1 MNLRRL
7 SVFVK
12 VVDEGS
18 FSRAAR
24 ALGVPRSAVSQAIAA
39 LERELG
45 VRLLHRSARA
55 MTLTDAGATL
65 HQKTAP
71 ALRTIE
77 QASIEATDQQGP
89 LRGVVR
95 MTAPVEVGARLLE
108 PVLSAFLREHPGV
121 QLELSLG
128 SKVLDLTEAGID
140 LAVRG
145 GPLRDES
152 LIARRLGGAAAR
164 QAAGLFAAPSY
175 LKARGVPRKLAD
187 LASHSTV
194 AVRSG
199 HGRTTW
205 KLTRA
210 RTTRTV
216 ELRPALTV
224 DAWGY
229 ALRAA
234 VSGVGVTLLPSF
246 LCADEVLHGQLV
258 RVLPGWSLPETTL
271 WLVYPSARYLPRAV
285 AAVRDAISRAFPA

>member
-18 FSRAAR
+18 FSQAAR

-55 MTLTDAGATL
+55 MSVTEAGATL

-71 ALRTIE
+71 ALRAID
-77 QASIEATDQQGP
+77 QASVEVTDRQGP

-95 MTAPVEVGARLLE
+95 MTAPVEVGTRLLE
-108 PVLSAFLREHPGV
+108 PVMSAFLREHPGV
-121 QLELSLG
+121 QLELSLT

-152 LIARRLGGAAAR
+152 LIARRLGGDAAS
-164 QAAGLFAAPSY
+164 QAAWLFAAPSY
-175 LKARGVPRKLAD
+175 LRARGVPRRLAD
-187 LASHSTV
+187 LGSHATV
-194 AVRSG
+194 AVHTGR
-199 HGRTTW
+199 GRTAW
-205 KLTRA
+205 KLTRG
-210 RTTRTV
+210 RTTSTV

-234 VSGVGVTLLPSF
+234 VSGVGVTLLPHF
-246 LCADEVLHGQLV
+246 LCSAEVRQGQLV

-285 AAVRDAISRAFPA
+285 ATVRDAISHAFPP